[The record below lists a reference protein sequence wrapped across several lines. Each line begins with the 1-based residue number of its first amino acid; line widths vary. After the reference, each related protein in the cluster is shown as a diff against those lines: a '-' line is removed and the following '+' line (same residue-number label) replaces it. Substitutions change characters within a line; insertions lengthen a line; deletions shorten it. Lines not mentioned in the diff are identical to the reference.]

1 MNPLPQGDDTAM
13 TDIERLQR
21 LCLDDVP
28 HLSHPWRR
36 SEWTYATNGRSVI
49 AVKRHF
55 NEVPDEP
62 PEPQHDTIGRVLVDC
77 EAHLAKPTSVTVSR
91 ETLYTWANTSAV
103 CTCVECKDCGGGGVV
118 ECEYCASENTCDH
131 CDGRGVMH
139 MDPCEIHDAS
149 RRYIAWDRCV
159 FSPSVVN
166 TALAIFQGDTIT
178 IARGG
183 KDWVGPRII
192 MASGN
197 WIGMTLGLKSNL
209 DDDVIAQRLETLLEQ
224 P

>member
-62 PEPQHDTIGRVLVDC
+62 PEPQHDQNAPPSPAGADVC
-77 EAHLAKPTSVTVSR
+77 GGSSVES
-91 ETLYTWANTSAV
+91 ATSA
-103 CTCVECKDCGGGGVV
+103 
-118 ECEYCASENTCDH
+118 
-131 CDGRGVMH
+131 
-139 MDPCEIHDAS
+139 
-149 RRYIAWDRCV
+149 
-159 FSPSVVN
+159 
-166 TALAIFQGDTIT
+166 
-178 IARGG
+178 
-183 KDWVGPRII
+183 
-192 MASGN
+192 
-197 WIGMTLGLKSNL
+197 
-209 DDDVIAQRLETLLEQ
+209 
-224 P
+224 